1 MLSTQE
7 TLNVKLSTQET
18 YSANAFNQPTVNE
31 AFNDAFNRL
40 EQKIKESNSKV
51 NKCVW
56 NKRQRA
62 TPFSERIKM

>member
-18 YSANAFNQPTVNE
+18 YSANAFNRPTVNE

-51 NKCVW
+51 LKKLNDLEQMCL
-56 NKRQRA
+56 
-62 TPFSERIKM
+62 E